1 MATVTTELITAAAND
16 AASPV
21 TNSTQLVAAAV
32 IGMALIIALISWT
45 KLHPF
50 LALTAGG
57 VITGVIAGLG
67 FDASIAGFTKGFGT
81 TVGGVG
87 ILIALGAVFGK
98 ILAET
103 GGADRIVDTL
113 LARASNRS
121 LPWLMGVAG
130 ALIGLPMF
138 FEVGLVLLVP
148 IIILVTRRSGLSL
161 MKVAVPTLAGLSSMH
176 ALVPPHPGPL
186 AAVGALNA
194 NLGLTLGFG
203 ILIAIPTVI
212 VAGPLLSGPVSRWV
226 NVPAPELFTAEERSD
241 SARRPSFAVTLFS
254 ILLPVGLMLAAAL
267 ADVIAPDSQAWWKLT
282 LNVVGMPIVAL
293 GAAVVAGLLL
303 LGRSAGFSRSRLSEV
318 VGSSLPPVAG
328 ILLIVG
334 AGGGFKEVLV
344 ESKIADVIAGLVENS
359 SVSVLLLA
367 WLVAALI
374 RVATGSATVATI
386 TAAGILQPLAA
397 GLSDPMLA
405 LLVLAIGSG
414 SVFLSHVNDAG
425 FWLIKEYFGL
435 SIGQTLKSWSVLECV
450 ISVTGLLGVLAVSM
464 FVPA

>member
-1 MATVTTELITAAAND
+1 MIL
-16 AASPV
+16 
-21 TNSTQLVAAAV
+21 AAV
-32 IGMALIIALISWT
+32 IGMAIIIVLITWT
-45 KLHPF
+45 KIHPF

-57 VITGVIAGLG
+57 IITGFLAGLG
-67 FDASIAGFTKGFGT
+67 LETSIASFTGGFGST
-81 TVGGVG
+81 IGGVG

-103 GGADRIVDTL
+103 GGADRIVDTF

-121 LPWLMGVAG
+121 LPWLMGLAG

-148 IIILVTRRSGLSL
+148 IIILVARRSGLSL
-161 MKVAVPTLAGLSSMH
+161 MRVAVPTLAGLSAMH

-186 AAVGALNA
+186 AAIGALNA

-203 ILIAIPTVI
+203 VLVAIPTVI
-212 VAGPLLSGPVSRWV
+212 VAGPLLAGPIARWV
-226 NVPAPELFTAEERSD
+226 SVPVPTLFSTDDAPAAADDAPR
-241 SARRPSFAVTLFS
+241 RRPSFAITLFS

-267 ADVIAPDSQAWWKLT
+267 ADVIAPDSTAWWKST
-282 LNVVGMPIVAL
+282 LDVLGMPIIAL
-293 GAAVVAGLLL
+293 GAAVIAGLTL
-303 LGRSAGFSRSRLSEV
+303 LGRGAGFNRSRLSDV

-334 AGGGFKEVLV
+334 AGGGFKQVLV
-344 ESKIADVIAGLVENS
+344 DSHIADVIAQLVEGS
-359 SVSVLLLA
+359 SISVLVLA

-397 GLSDPMLA
+397 DLSDPMLA

-435 SIGQTLKSWSVLECV
+435 TIGQTLKSWSVLECV
-450 ISVTGLLGVLAVSM
+450 ISLTGLAGVLIISI
-464 FVPA
+464 FV